1 MGMGQATMKIDG
13 HCHCGRIAFE
23 AEVDP
28 ETVALCHCTDCQSL
42 SGSPYRASI
51 AAPAAHFVLRG
62 EPKTYVKIAENGARR
77 RQAFC
82 GDCGA
87 PIYSCAA
94 ENPKSYTLRIG
105 SINQRAAFSPPR
117 LQIWRG
123 SALPWVDSLADIPA
137 NEQE

>member
-1 MGMGQATMKIDG
+1 MGRATMKIDG

-28 ETVALCHCTDCQSL
+28 ETVVLCHCTDCQRL
-42 SGSPYRASI
+42 TGSPYRACIGAS
-51 AAPAAHFVLRG
+51 AARFVLRG
-62 EPKTYVKIAENGARR
+62 EPKTYVKIVASGARR

-94 ENPKSYTLRIG
+94 ENPETYNLRVG
-105 SINQRAAFSPPR
+105 TINQRAAFSPPR
-117 LQIWRG
+117 RQI
-123 SALPWVDSLADIPA
+123 
-137 NEQE
+137 

>member
-1 MGMGQATMKIDG
+1 MKIDG

-28 ETVALCHCTDCQSL
+28 EAVALCHCADCQRL

-51 AAPAAHFVLRG
+51 GAPAASFSLRG
-62 EPKTYVKIAENGARR
+62 EPKTYVKIADNGARR

-94 ENPKSYTLRIG
+94 ENPETYNLRIG
-105 SINQRAAFSPPR
+105 SITQRAALSPPR
-117 LQIWRG
+117 RQIWRR
-123 SALPWVDSLADIPA
+123 SALAWVDSLADVPA
-137 NEQE
+137 SEKE

>member
-1 MGMGQATMKIDG
+1 MKIDG

-28 ETVALCHCTDCQSL
+28 DAVVLCHCADCQRL

-62 EPKTYVKIAENGARR
+62 EPKTYVKVADSGARR

-82 GDCGA
+82 GECGA

-94 ENPKSYTLRIG
+94 ENPESYILRIG
-105 SINQRAAFSPPR
+105 LINQRAALSPPKR
-117 LQIWRG
+117 QIWRR
-123 SALPWVDSLADIPA
+123 SALAWVDSLADVA
-137 NEQE
+137 EHNKE

>member
-1 MGMGQATMKIDG
+1 MKIDG

-28 ETVALCHCTDCQSL
+28 DTVALCHCTDCQSL

-51 AAPAAHFVLRG
+51 GAPAAHFVLRG

-94 ENPKSYTLRIG
+94 ENPESFTLRIG
-105 SINQRAAFSPPR
+105 SINQRAALSPPR
-117 LQIWRG
+117 RQIWRR
-123 SALPWVDSLADIPA
+123 SALAWAESLADVPA
-137 NEQE
+137 NEKD